1 MTGECIL
8 HRWIYKNIYKN
19 IVVNIYK
26 NIAVNIYKNI
36 AVNICEIHG
45 NIYNMLIE

>member
-1 MTGECIL
+1 MVVN
-8 HRWIYKNIYKN
+8 IYKNIVVNIYKN

-26 NIAVNIYKNI
+26 NIAVNK
-36 AVNICEIHG
+36 CEIHG

>member
-26 NIAVNIYKNI
+26 NIAVNI
-36 AVNICEIHG
+36 CEIHG

>member
-8 HRWIYKNIYKN
+8 HRLIYKN

-36 AVNICEIHG
+36 AGNICEIHG

>member
-8 HRWIYKNIYKN
+8 HRWIYKNI
-19 IVVNIYK
+19 V
-26 NIAVNIYKNI
+26 VNIYKNI

>member
-1 MTGECIL
+1 MTGEYIL
-8 HRWIYKNIYKN
+8 HRWIYKNI
-19 IVVNIYK
+19 V
-26 NIAVNIYKNI
+26 VNIYKNI

>member
-19 IVVNIYK
+19 IVANIYK
-26 NIAVNIYKNI
+26 NIVG
-36 AVNICEIHG
+36 NICEIHG

>member
-1 MTGECIL
+1 MVV
-8 HRWIYKNIYKN
+8 NIYKN

-26 NIAVNIYKNI
+26 NIAVNK
-36 AVNICEIHG
+36 CEIHG